1 MDLHGMYMTKQT
13 IHGQFSTKVS
23 HLLAQPL
30 VEILSSRGEIR
41 QSKGSTP
48 ETLPLEVL
56 GMEIMSGEIGCILQ
70 GSPED
75 M

>member
-13 IHGQFSTKVS
+13 IHGQFSTVG
-23 HLLAQPL
+23 HMLAQPL
-30 VEILSSRGEIR
+30 VKILYSRGEIP

-56 GMEIMSGEIGCILQ
+56 GMGILSGEIGGILQ

>member
-1 MDLHGMYMTKQT
+1 MDLHGMSMTKQT
-13 IHGQFSTKVS
+13 IRGQFSTKVG

-30 VEILSSRGEIR
+30 VEILSSRGEIP

-56 GMEIMSGEIGCILQ
+56 GMGILSGEIGGILQ
-70 GSPED
+70 GPPED